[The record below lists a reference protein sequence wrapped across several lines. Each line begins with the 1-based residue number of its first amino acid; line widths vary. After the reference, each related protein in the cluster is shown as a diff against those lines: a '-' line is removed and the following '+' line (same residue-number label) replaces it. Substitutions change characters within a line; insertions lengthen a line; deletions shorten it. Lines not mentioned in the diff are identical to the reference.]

1 MDTFIRAY
9 TLKHWSTHVVTL
21 IQVHIP
27 RDPPSGTRSDS
38 ALRPSQCSTVFA
50 FEYIHRSC
58 FCICLIATH
67 TDIDTWV
74 HACMQYIALHCITLR
89 YITLHTYL
97 HTYIHMHTHAY
108 MHACTHAYMHT
119 CTHAYMHACT
129 HACMLTYLDT
139 TIQKHRHRVRN
150 DMHTYISTYLPE
162 YMQTC
167 IHTHS
172 FQKRGLQRDRQTDK
186 QIDRQTDR
194 QT

>member
-1 MDTFIRAY
+1 MHA
-9 TLKHWSTHVVTL
+9 
-21 IQVHIP
+21 
-27 RDPPSGTRSDS
+27 
-38 ALRPSQCSTVFA
+38 CST
-50 FEYIHRSC
+50 
-58 FCICLIATH
+58 
-67 TDIDTWV
+67 
-74 HACMQYIALHCITLR
+74 LHCITLR

-186 QIDRQTDR
+186 QIDRQTDINTCMDDHGCMQAWWHACTYTQR
-194 QT
+194 TMMKVLCLCPQEHGRYCPTPPHTTRATRPQVSYFFALGAQVSEISGAQVSA

>member
-38 ALRPSQCSTVFA
+38 ALQPSQCSTVFA

-58 FCICLIATH
+58 FCICVIVTH

-74 HACMQYIALHCITLR
+74 HACMHYIALHYVTLH
-89 YITLHTYL
+89 YLALHTYL
-97 HTYIHMHTHAY
+97 LTYIHTYTHTC
-108 MHACTHAYMHT
+108 MHARMHT
-119 CTHAYMHACT
+119 CIHAHMHTCT
-129 HACMLTYLDT
+129 HACMLTCLGT

-150 DMHTYISTYLPE
+150 DMHTYISTY
-162 YMQTC
+162 MQTC
-167 IHTHS
+167 IHAHS
-172 FQKRGLQRDRQTDK
+172 FQKRGLQRDRQTD
-186 QIDRQTDR
+186 RQTDR
-194 QT
+194 